1 MEVVIISI
9 HLDFQKQ
16 KVKASYKSLYL
27 RNDLI
32 EQVEQIAQKNN
43 TSFNNIIVRMI
54 EYCVKED
61 NTP

>member
-9 HLDFQKQ
+9 HLDFQKT

>member
-9 HLDFQKQ
+9 NLDYKKS
-16 KVKASYKSLYL
+16 KVKASYKSLYI

-32 EQVEQIAQKNN
+32 EQVEEIAKKNN
-43 TSFNNIIVRMI
+43 TSFNNIIVNMI
-54 EYCVKED
+54 EYCVKEN

>member
-9 HLDFQKQ
+9 NLDYKKQ

-27 RNDLI
+27 KNDLI
-32 EQVEQIAQKNN
+32 EQVEEIAKKNN
-43 TSFNNIIVRMI
+43 TSFNNIIVSMI
-54 EYCVKED
+54 EYCVKKD

>member
-9 HLDFQKQ
+9 NLDYKKQ

-27 RNDLI
+27 KNDLI
-32 EQVEQIAQKNN
+32 EQVEEIAKKNN
-43 TSFNNIIVRMI
+43 TSFNNIIVSMI
-54 EYCVKED
+54 EYCIKKD